1 MPANREGEK
10 RMNTLDIAV
19 EKGGV
24 PAEGGKKKKSVREA
38 YTSFGKEV
46 KVFYGP
52 EDLQGFD
59 SQRDLGEPGAYPF
72 TRGIY
77 PTMYRNQLWTMRPYA
92 GMATSEETNKRFKFL
107 LKSGQTGLSLAF
119 DLPTQLGMDSDDPQ
133 GKYDVGKLGVAV
145 DTLDDMERI
154 FEDIP
159 LDRMSTSFTI
169 NSTAAVIL
177 AMYVLVAKKQ
187 GAVPEQLRGT
197 VQNDILKEYVAR
209 GTWIFSPKPS
219 MRLIADTIEYCI
231 NHIPR
236 FNPIS
241 VSATHLCEYG
251 AKAEQSVS
259 LPFLNALAYIDEVLK
274 RGYSIDQVAP
284 LVVFHMAVGGRN
296 FHLFEDVAKLRAGRR
311 LWAKLMKERYGAKN
325 PESMRLKFSTGALGG
340 GMTAAEPLN
349 NIARAAYFGL
359 AAVLAGTRS
368 LNMACFDEA
377 YAIPTDLAIRTSLR
391 VQQILAYETG
401 VTDTVDPLA
410 GSYYVESL
418 TNQMEEQMR
427 KTMADIESRG
437 GIVKAIEEG
446 ALQRDLAKQ
455 SYELQERISRGEKVL
470 VGVNRF
476 TSQEE
481 EKPLEV
487 YRADPKIREAQITK
501 LKEVKA
507 RRDSKKVQETLFR
520 LSQAAQNEENI
531 FPALFPAVEAR
542 ATIGEITA
550 TLKQV
555 FGEYK
560 EPRTV

>member
-1 MPANREGEK
+1 
-10 RMNTLDIAV
+10 
-19 EKGGV
+19 
-24 PAEGGKKKKSVREA
+24 
-38 YTSFGKEV
+38 
-46 KVFYGP
+46 
-52 EDLQGFD
+52 
-59 SQRDLGEPGAYPF
+59 
-72 TRGIY
+72 
-77 PTMYRNQLWTMRPYA
+77 
-92 GMATSEETNKRFKFL
+92 
-107 LKSGQTGLSLAF
+107 
-119 DLPTQLGMDSDDPQ
+119 
-133 GKYDVGKLGVAV
+133 
-145 DTLDDMERI
+145 
-154 FEDIP
+154 
-159 LDRMSTSFTI
+159 
-169 NSTAAVIL
+169 
-177 AMYVLVAKKQ
+177 
-187 GAVPEQLRGT
+187 
-197 VQNDILKEYVAR
+197 
-209 GTWIFSPKPS
+209 
-219 MRLIADTIEYCI
+219 
-231 NHIPR
+231 
-236 FNPIS
+236 
-241 VSATHLCEYG
+241 
-251 AKAEQSVS
+251 
-259 LPFLNALAYIDEVLK
+259 
-274 RGYSIDQVAP
+274 
-284 LVVFHMAVGGRN
+284 
-296 FHLFEDVAKLRAGRR
+296 
-311 LWAKLMKERYGAKN
+311 
-325 PESMRLKFSTGALGG
+325 
-340 GMTAAEPLN
+340 LN

-487 YRADPKIREAQITK
+487 YRADAKIREAQITR
-501 LKEVKA
+501 LKAVKG
-507 RRDSKKVQETLFR
+507 RRDPKKVQETLSGLR
-520 LSQAAQNEENI
+520 QAAQNKENI

>member
-1 MPANREGEK
+1 MSPSNVPAAG
-10 RMNTLDIAV
+10 
-19 EKGGV
+19 KGGS
-24 PAEGGKKKKSVREA
+24 PESKEKKKGPRDA
-38 YTSFGKEV
+38 YTSFGEKV
-46 KVFYGP
+46 KVFYDP
-52 EDLQGFD
+52 RDLEGFD
-59 SQRDLGEPGAYPF
+59 YQRDLGDPGTYPF

-77 PTMYRNQLWTMRPYA
+77 PTMYRSQLWTMRPYA
-92 GMATSEETNKRFKFL
+92 GMATAEETNERFKFL
-107 LKSGQTGLSLAF
+107 LQSGQTGLSLAF
-119 DLPTQLGMDSDDPQ
+119 DLPTQLGLDSDDPLA
-133 GKYDVGKLGVAV
+133 KYDVGKLGVAV
-145 DTLDDMERI
+145 DTLDDMEQL
-154 FEDIP
+154 FQGIP

-169 NSTAAVIL
+169 NSTASIIL
-177 AMYVLVAKKQ
+177 AMYVLVGRKQ
-187 GAVPEQLRGT
+187 GVSPDKLRGT

-209 GTWIFSPKPS
+209 GTWIFPPQPS

-296 FHLFEDVAKLRAGRR
+296 FHLFEDISKLRAGRR
-311 LWAKLMKERYGAKN
+311 LWARLMKERYGAEN

-340 GMTAAEPLN
+340 GMAAAEPLN
-349 NIARAAYFGL
+349 NIARGAYFAL

-377 YAIPTDLAIRTSLR
+377 YAIPTDLAIRTALR

-410 GSYYVESL
+410 GSYYVESM
-418 TNQMEEQMR
+418 TNQMEAQMG
-427 KTMADIESRG
+427 KTMAEVENRG
-437 GIVKAIEEG
+437 GIVKLIEEG
-446 ALQRDLAKQ
+446 TLQRDLARQ
-455 SYELQERISRGEKVL
+455 SYELQERVSRGEKVL

-481 EKPLEV
+481 EKPIEV
-487 YRADPKIREAQITK
+487 YRADPKIREEQAAK
-501 LKEVKA
+501 LKAIKGS
-507 RRDSKKVQETLFR
+507 RDSKKVQDA
-520 LSQAAQNEENI
+520 LSAIRAAAERGENI
-531 FPALFPAVEAR
+531 FSTLFPAVEAR
-542 ATIGEITA
+542 ATVGEIIS
-550 TLKQV
+550 TLKRV
-555 FGEYK
+555 FGEYQ

>member
-1 MPANREGEK
+1 MDMA
-10 RMNTLDIAV
+10 D
-19 EKGGV
+19 GGTKKAEI
-24 PAEGGKKKKSVREA
+24 PAEGDEKTKGWREVQ
-38 YTSFGKEV
+38 TSFGEPV
-46 KVFYGP
+46 KIFHSP
-52 EDLQGFD
+52 EDLEGFD
-59 SQRDLGEPGAYPF
+59 YSRELGDPGSYPF

-77 PTMYRNQLWTMRPYA
+77 PTMYRSQLWTMRPYA
-92 GMATSEETNKRFKFL
+92 GMATSEETNERFKFL

-119 DLPTQLGMDSDDPQ
+119 DLPTQLGLDSDDPLARH
-133 GKYDVGKLGVAV
+133 DVGKLGVAI
-145 DTLDDMERI
+145 DTLDDMERV
-154 FEDIP
+154 FTGIP
-159 LDRMSTSFTI
+159 LDRLSTSFTI

-187 GAVPEQLRGT
+187 GVEPDKLRGT

-209 GTWIFSPKPS
+209 GTWIFPPRPS
-219 MRLIADTIEYCI
+219 MRLIADTIEYCL
-231 NHIPR
+231 NNTPR
-236 FNPIS
+236 FNPVS

-251 AKAEQSVS
+251 ANAEQSVS
-259 LPFLNALAYIDEVLK
+259 LPFLNALAYIDEVLQ
-274 RGYSIDQVAP
+274 RGYPIDRVAP
-284 LVVFHMAVGGRN
+284 LIVFHMAVGGRN

-311 LWAKLMKERYGAKN
+311 LWARIMKDRYGAVN

-340 GMTAAEPLN
+340 GMTVAEPLN
-349 NIARAAYFGL
+349 NITRGAYFAL

-377 YAIPTDLAIRTSLR
+377 YAIPTDLAIRTALR

-418 TNQMEEQMR
+418 TNQMGEKMR
-427 KTMADIESRG
+427 RTMAEFERRG

-446 ALQRDLAKQ
+446 TLQRELARQ
-455 SYELQERISRGEKVL
+455 SYELQEKVSRGEKVL

-476 TSQEE
+476 TSKEE
-481 EKPLEV
+481 EKPIEV
-487 YRADPKIREAQITK
+487 YRSDPKIRDAQIAR
-501 LKEVKA
+501 LKAAKA
-507 RRDSKKVQETLFR
+507 NRDSQKVQES
-520 LSQAAQNEENI
+520 LSALRRAAEKRENI
-531 FPALFPAVEAR
+531 FPVLFPAVEAR
-542 ATIGEITA
+542 ATIGEITS

>member
-1 MPANREGEK
+1 MSTLNQEEKKKEVLREGE
-10 RMNTLDIAV
+10 A
-19 EKGGV
+19 
-24 PAEGGKKKKSVREA
+24 KKKGVREA
-38 YTSFGKEV
+38 YTSFGEQV
-46 KVFYGP
+46 KVAYGP
-52 EDLQGFD
+52 DDLAAFD
-59 SQRDLGEPGAYPF
+59 YQRDLSEPGTYPF

-77 PTMYRNQLWTMRPYA
+77 PTMYRSQLWTMRPYA
-92 GMATSEETNKRFKFL
+92 GMATSEETNRRFKFL

-119 DLPTQLGMDSDDPQ
+119 DLPTQLGLDSDDPL
-133 GKYDVGKLGVAV
+133 GRHDVGKLGVAV
-145 DTLDDMERI
+145 DTLDDMELI
-154 FEDIP
+154 FDGIQ

-169 NSTAAVIL
+169 NSTAAIIL
-177 AMYVLVAKKQ
+177 AMYILVAKKQ
-187 GAVPEQLRGT
+187 GVTADKLRGT
-197 VQNDILKEYVAR
+197 IQNDILKEYVAR
-209 GTWIFSPKPS
+209 GTWIFPPQPS
-219 MRLIADTIEYCI
+219 MRLIADTIEYCV
-231 NHIPR
+231 NNIPR

-284 LVVFHMAVGGRN
+284 LIVFHMAVGGRN
-296 FHLFEDVAKLRAGRR
+296 FHLFEDVAKLRAARR
-311 LWAKLMKERYGAKN
+311 LWARTMKERYGAEN

-349 NIARAAYFGL
+349 NIARGAYFAL

-377 YAIPTDLAIRTSLR
+377 YAIPTDLAIRTALR
-391 VQQILAYETG
+391 VQQILANETG

-418 TNQMEEQMR
+418 TNQMETQMR

-446 ALQRDLAKQ
+446 TLQRDLARQ
-455 SYELQERISRGEKVL
+455 SYELQEKISRGEKVL

-487 YRADPKIREAQITK
+487 YRANPKVREAQIAR
-501 LKEVKA
+501 LNAVKA
-507 RRDSKKVQETLFR
+507 SRNSMKVQEALLGLR
-520 LSQAAQNEENI
+520 RVAENNENL
-531 FPALFPAVEAR
+531 FPALIPAVEAR
-542 ATIGEITA
+542 ATVGEITA

-555 FGEYK
+555 FGEYQ